1 MTKQILERAK
11 TLDGDIAAIN
21 KLLRVLSNSPLRI
34 ASGIADVFQF
44 VELDKDTYDE
54 LLTAMNDVLKKR
66 KSTMINEL
74 EEL

>member
-1 MTKQILERAK
+1 MTKEVLERAK

-34 ASGIADVFQF
+34 ANDTDVFRF
-44 VELDKDTYDE
+44 IELDTDTHNE
-54 LLTAMNDVLKKR
+54 LLTAMKNVLTKR